1 MAEPSWELTDLCPYR
16 VCINLDRRPERWNRM
31 QSRFSQFN
39 LWPVERYSAV
49 DGAKVQIPLEWKG
62 SPGAYG
68 CLQSHLAVVLHARAQ
83 GWESVLIMED
93 DVLFDE
99 RFHEKFRERVRN
111 LPGNWDMLFF
121 GCLHSDKPTPVANGI
136 DRLRGSFS
144 TFMYALRQSVYEAFI
159 RLNSRAKQAVDRNNT
174 ILQRLFKCYCFVPHL
189 AWVDD
194 SYSDAQGGRNNYWY
208 IRESMVIRCREVKSM
223 EQRTVVII
231 PYRAPRDRQRGLRN
245 LRYLVSHYGKLFT
258 VLVVECD
265 TRQRIDPTAPLG
277 NCDYC
282 FLEAEGAADRVRCF
296 VKGFERYESRKDY
309 FVVNEGNVVCSRLEM
324 SANLMKCVDYHLVSS
339 FESYI
344 DLNKADSDR
353 LIGGLDCPTES
364 YIPRFRRSRCSEY
377 FTVVRD
383 VFGMIATH
391 PVASGASDDVQDQP
405 GLRIFDSPGSALCL
419 FSG

>member
-1 MAEPSWELTDLCPYR
+1 
-16 VCINLDRRPERWNRM
+16 
-31 QSRFSQFN
+31 
-39 LWPVERYSAV
+39 
-49 DGAKVQIPLEWKG
+49 
-62 SPGAYG
+62 
-68 CLQSHLAVVLHARAQ
+68 
-83 GWESVLIMED
+83 
-93 DVLFDE
+93 
-99 RFHEKFRERVRN
+99 
-111 LPGNWDMLFF
+111 
-121 GCLHSDKPTPVANGI
+121 LHSDKPTPVANGI

-144 TFMYALRQSVYEAFI
+144 TFMYALRQSVYDAFI

-223 EQRTVVII
+223 EQRTAVIV
-231 PYRAPRDRQRGLRN
+231 PYRAPIDRERGLRN
-245 LRYLVSHYGKLFT
+245 LRYLVSHYGKLFA

-265 TRQRIDPTAPLG
+265 EQQRIDPAAPLG

-282 FLEAEGAADRVRCF
+282 FLESEGAADRVRCF

-353 LIGGLDCPTES
+353 LIGGLDCASES

-377 FTVVRD
+377 FTFVKD
-383 VFGMIATH
+383 VFGLLTTRL
-391 PVASGASDDVQDQP
+391 VACGSNEDVQDQP